1 MVKRNNYISEFLN
14 YLNNEKNFSQHTISA
29 YKTDLTNLDLFI
41 EKYEG
46 NLSFEDV
53 DRSIIQFYL
62 SEISERNISAKT
74 LSRKIATI
82 KSFFRYLV
90 EQEILDKNIAKGIAF
105 PKIPKKLPTFLSEKE
120 IEKLMDSPRI
130 HSKNPVKDK
139 LILELLYSS
148 GMRISELVSI
158 KLQNIRLE
166 EGLIKVLGKG
176 NIERQVI
183 VGSFAKKSLKKYLSI
198 MDLNSTVNST
208 EYLFPNERKN
218 SKTGHI
224 SIRKVYGDVKKI
236 LFLATGN
243 DALSPHS
250 IRHSTATHL
259 LENGTNLISVKEILG
274 HSSLKSTQVYT
285 HVQKEHMSKIYKQAH
300 PEGN

>member
-14 YLNNEKNFSQHTISA
+14 YLKYEKNFSQHTISA
-29 YKTDLTNLDLFI
+29 YKTDLNNLDLFI

-46 NLSFEDV
+46 DLSFEDI
-53 DRSIIQFYL
+53 DRPIIQFYL
-62 SEISERNISAKT
+62 SEISERNISART

-105 PKIPKKLPTFLSEKE
+105 PKIPKKLPTFLTEKE

-139 LILELLYSS
+139 LILELFYSS

-198 MDLNSTVNST
+198 MDVNST
-208 EYLFPNERKN
+208 EYLFSSERKN

-224 SIRKVYGDVKKI
+224 SIRKVYGDVKKL

-285 HVQKEHMSKIYKQAH
+285 HVQKEHMSKTYKQAH
-300 PEGN
+300 PEGK